1 MSANLFAANLFAAL
15 EMAAVGI
22 PVFPLHV
29 SRDDSGKW
37 TKKPAI
43 KGWRTEATADAR
55 IIERWHRDFP
65 RAVFAIELEKA
76 GLLVIDCDRHRED
89 ADGCVAFKE
98 LVEANGLPLV
108 PMTRTSGLGWHIFFR
123 QPKM

>member
-37 TKKPAI
+37 TKKPASV
-43 KGWRTEATADAR
+43 KSSLLKR
-55 IIERWHRDFP
+55 P
-65 RAVFAIELEKA
+65 
-76 GLLVIDCDRHRED
+76 GL
-89 ADGCVAFKE
+89 AA
-98 LVEANGLPLV
+98 
-108 PMTRTSGLGWHIFFR
+108 M
-123 QPKM
+123 Q